1 MMIVAD
7 KAIGRDDYGQPQCSF
22 RKRSNSNKNKG
33 GGSCDPLPSL
43 FGGWRQPRGPQSLV
57 NEGKGPWW
65 SRIFTT
71 QSQRNKNRQHR
82 LQNRRLSRNRQSRL
96 RKRIGLAIRQGR
108 DVTFTND
115 IALIKLRHRIQ
126 FSDRIH
132 PVKLPPSDFNYIGY
146 QCYVSGWGIQGPD
159 QGPSPTLKGAE
170 LAVRANPLL
179 SVQSYLNIFAQKYL
193 HKCEDNYFILQNKY
207 LRIYEKSFRAKI
219 LIAP

>member
-22 RKRSNSNKNKG
+22 RKRSNSNKNK

>member
-22 RKRSNSNKNKG
+22 RKRSNSNKG
-33 GGSCDPLPSL
+33 GCDPLPSL
-43 FGGWRQPRGPQSLV
+43 FGGWRQPRGPQSL
-57 NEGKGPWW
+57 NEGQGQPWW
-65 SRIFTT
+65 SRIFT
-71 QSQRNKNRQHR
+71 KNRR
-82 LQNRRLSRNRQSRL
+82 QNRRLSKSRQSRL

-170 LAVRANPLL
+170 LAVSQPLL
-179 SVQSYLNIFAQKYL
+179 FLLIFFLGIFPMLIGRRDTNLSGIFCRLVVVKQLKHMLN
-193 HKCEDNYFILQNKY
+193 
-207 LRIYEKSFRAKI
+207 
-219 LIAP
+219 

>member
-22 RKRSNSNKNKG
+22 RKRTNSNSG
-33 GGSCDPLPSL
+33 GCDPLPSL
-43 FGGWRQPRGPQSLV
+43 FGGWRQPRGPQSL
-57 NEGKGPWW
+57 EGPWW
-65 SRIFTT
+65 SRIFK
-71 QSQRNKNRQHR
+71 QNRRQK
-82 LQNRRLSRNRQSRL
+82 NRRLSKSRQSRL